1 MPLDHDEAGEK
12 PAAPKALV
20 RIIHRDH
27 EKQSGTALL
36 RQLYNFTST
45 EFEIA
50 VRLACG
56 KDLRQISDQLTVSVW
71 TGRTHLHHVFNK
83 TDTHRQAG
91 LVPHL
96 LAVIP

>member
-20 RIIHRDH
+20 RIIDRDH

-36 RQLYNFTST
+36 RQLDNFTST

-50 VRLACG
+50 VRLAPG
-56 KDLRQISDQLTVSVW
+56 EDLKQISDELTVSVW
-71 TGRTHLHHVFNK
+71 TVRTHLHHVFDN
-83 TDTHRQAG
+83 TDTHRQAE
-91 LVPHL
+91 LVRHL
-96 LAVIP
+96 LAVTP